1 MFMFIYQP
9 IVILVHP
16 KFPNCTI
23 ILNTNTSSAIVCIWG
38 AETYICGKLK
48 IVMLSTYALILTTIV
63 NASAKH

>member
-38 AETYICGKLK
+38 AETSAVYICGRLK
-48 IVMLSTYALILTTIV
+48 IVMLT
-63 NASAKH
+63 H